1 MSHKS
6 AKCRKSNDLSRCLYR
21 YPSGRRCRFPL
32 SNDSSFFCTNHA
44 HLQPP
49 PEAVIDLTTELAL
62 GPEQFTSASQ
72 INQFL
77 SKLLVLLAQDRIS
90 PRRGAVIAFVA
101 SLLLRTLPAID
112 REEHPK
118 PDKNEPVE
126 IDWGP
131 DFPADNETPSH
142 PGQGIGRIAACLQF
156 AQRRAARRAADRM
169 CYSSRSR

>member
-6 AKCRKSNDLSRCLYR
+6 AKCRKSNDLARCLYR

-32 SNDSSFFCTNHA
+32 SNDSSFFCPNHA

-49 PEAVIDLTTELAL
+49 TEAVIDLSTDLAL
-62 GPEQFTSASQ
+62 GVEQFTSASQ
-72 INQFL
+72 INQLL

-90 PRRGAVIAFVA
+90 PRRGAVIAFVS

-118 PDKNEPVE
+118 PDEDDIPEVVWD
-126 IDWGP
+126 IP
-131 DFPADNETPSH
+131 DPTPETPPQPDPDIVQAGAQQIS
-142 PGQGIGRIAACLQF
+142 RNAALSQF
-156 AQRRAARRAADRM
+156 R
-169 CYSSRSR
+169 